1 LVPVLSDLQKGERV
15 KMADKLK
22 LAIARGATCSGCD
35 VEIVDI
41 NEKIL
46 DVIKIADIVY
56 AAVIMDTKLKEVEKW
71 DDGYIDITFHHGAIR
86 DSENEHI
93 AKLFRKKSKILISF
107 GSCSCYGGIPGLA
120 NVTNKDEIFK
130 ESYMDTPS
138 TVNPD
143 FVVPLPEWKDETGH
157 KLTLPRFYDEVFSL
171 DDIVTVDY
179 YLPGCPPLVTQ
190 INQALDAIISGKL
203 PPKGS
208 VLASEKAL
216 CDECPREKPK
226 KINIERIYRPH
237 EIELNPDKC
246 LLEQGI
252 ICLGPATRAGCDAK
266 CIRANMPCRGCLGA
280 TAAAIDQGG
289 SILSAI
295 TSILAISDKETQ
307 LSEEDIE
314 KLVGQIKDPLGTF
327 YRFSMP
333 KSLLRK
339 VEKEKK

>member
-1 LVPVLSDLQKGERV
+1 
-15 KMADKLK
+15 MADKLR

-46 DVIKIADIVY
+46 DVIEIADIVY
-56 AAVIMDTKLKEVEKW
+56 AAVIMDTKLDEVEKW

-93 AKLFRKKSKILISF
+93 AKLFRKKSKTLISF
-107 GSCSCYGGIPGLA
+107 GSCSCYGGVPGLA
-120 NVTNKDEIFK
+120 NVSNRDEIFK
-130 ESYMDTPS
+130 EAFKDTVS

-143 FVVPLPEWKDETGH
+143 FVVPLPEWEDKAGH
-157 KLTLPRFYDEVFSL
+157 KLTLPRFYNEVYSL
-171 DDIVTVDY
+171 DDIVPVDY

-190 INQALDAIISGKL
+190 INQAFNAIISGKL
-203 PPKGS
+203 PPTGS
-208 VLASEKAL
+208 VLASEKTL
-216 CDECPREKPK
+216 CDECPREKPER
-226 KINIERIYRPH
+226 INIKRIYRPY
-237 EIELNPDKC
+237 EIELDPDRC
-246 LLEQGI
+246 FLEQGV

-280 TAAAIDQGG
+280 TAAVIDQGG

-295 TSILAISDKETQ
+295 TSILAISDKETE
-307 LSEEDIE
+307 LSEEDIV
-314 KLVGQIKDPLGTF
+314 KLVEQIKDPLGTF

-339 VEKEKK
+339 VKKEKKV